1 MREIKYKF
9 YSGHQKKM
17 FDVYGISFDD
27 QLVFCRSS
35 TGTTHTFGMLGSV
48 LRQFTGLTDKNGVE
62 IYEGDILDFDETEW
76 RGKFTPEVVPSMEK
90 LIGDWPMC
98 GSMADLCEWR
108 AVIGNIYET
117 HNFLTNEE

>member
-1 MREIKYKF
+1 
-9 YSGHQKKM
+9 M

-62 IYEGDILDFDETEW
+62 IYEGDIVKNDL
-76 RGKFTPEVVPSMEK
+76 TPQQEYDSGNYLYGVIEFHDSGGFYENYTHDSGHPRIYREK
-90 LIGDWPMC
+90 IDSC
-98 GSMADLCEWR
+98 SSV
-108 AVIGNIYET
+108 VIGNIYET
-117 HNFLTNEE
+117 PNLLTNEE